1 MPNPRLVTL
10 MMVFRKKKK
19 DTAIICLFF
28 LLSLKINFF
37 LKERSFIVVISCM
50 LSLVEFLSYC
60 ISPGRGGSFRGE
72 KGGSCPHGGRLRGS
86 VQICDFWRGR

>member
-10 MMVFRKKKK
+10 MMVFRKKKGY
-19 DTAIICLFF
+19 CHHLPFF

-86 VQICDFWRGR
+86 VQVCDFWRGR